1 MNERREKLRRMKL
14 YALLTEEHCR
24 RSWRWTA
31 AQMLE
36 GGVDVLQLREKRLD
50 GRELLK
56 RAEELRK
63 MTERFGALLII
74 NDRPDVALLS
84 GADGVHL
91 GQDDLP
97 PERVREMVGG
107 ELLIGL
113 STHTAGQARE
123 ARSRSAD
130 YIGVGP
136 VYPTDTK
143 GYGQGGGPALV
154 AQLCAATDLPTV
166 AIGGITLDRTAEV
179 VAAGADAIAV
189 CQALCASSEPGTAA
203 RQFVKLLEQRARKR
217 RTRNA

>member
-1 MNERREKLRRMKL
+1 MNERREKLCRMRL

-123 ARSRSAD
+123 ARFRGAD

-136 VYPTDTK
+136 AYPTDTK
-143 GYGQGGGPALV
+143 GYGQGGGPVLV
-154 AQLCAATDLPTV
+154 AQLCTATDLPTV
-166 AIGGITLDRTAEV
+166 AIGGITLDRAAEV

-189 CQALCASSEPGTAA
+189 CQALCASPEPGTAA
-203 RQFVKLLEQRARKR
+203 RQFVRLLGRRARKR
-217 RTRNA
+217 GTRNA